1 MRKIIISLA
10 VLILVSSFVFVSIF
24 VSINDKQEKHIT
36 IGAPLSLTGTASID
50 GQNIK
55 DGIEFAKKDL
65 AKEGITLEIVYE
77 DDATEPAKTISAI
90 KKLKD
95 FDKVDAI
102 IGPTWSFL
110 SSAAADTIQKN
121 KIVSYNPANTS
132 EHVEA
137 QSDYF
142 LFGAPKNSL
151 KEGPVTEWLKTIGA
165 KKVAIVLEQGSWGDS
180 HIKPFENAIK
190 LSEGELVLTERIA
203 FGATGV
209 DIQTII
215 SKVINSGA
223 EAVLFTGF
231 DESTA
236 LMTNKKKDMDAKF
249 AILEASGIV
258 EKQDE
263 DGKVNV
269 VLEDN
274 VYVIIPKASES
285 FQKAFKQE
293 YGRLPGSYTDSA
305 YDGTMMIVK
314 AILEKPE
321 DADLNQY
328 IREMKYEG
336 YMGIYMFDENND
348 LAGGEWIVKQLN

>member
-1 MRKIIISLA
+1 MKKLIIGLI
-10 VLILVSSFVFVSIF
+10 VLVIVGSFVLVST
-24 VSINDKQEKHIT
+24 NQKEGKHVM

-65 AKEGITLEIVYE
+65 EKQGIILEVIYE

-102 IGPTWSFL
+102 IGPTWSYL
-110 SSAAADTIQKN
+110 ASASADTIQKN

-137 QSDYF
+137 QSEYF

-151 KEGPVTEWLKTIGA
+151 KEKPTEEWLKSINA

-190 LSEGELVLTERIA
+190 SSGGELVLTERIS
-203 FGATGV
+203 FGATGT

-215 SKVINSGA
+215 SKVMSSGA
-223 EAVLFTGF
+223 DAVLYTGF

-236 LMTNKKKDMDAKF
+236 LITNKKKDMGATF

-258 EKQDE
+258 KKHDE

-269 VLEDN
+269 QPEDN
-274 VYVIIPKASES
+274 IYVIIPKASES
-285 FQKAFKQE
+285 FQNAFKQE

-305 YDGTMMIVK
+305 YDGTMMLAK
-314 AILEKPE
+314 AMVEKPE
-321 DADLNQY
+321 DTDLNQY
-328 IREMKYEG
+328 IRQMNYEG
-336 YMGIYMFDENND
+336 YMGTYTFDSNND
-348 LAGGEWIVKQLN
+348 LAGGEWVVEKLN